1 MADSSDIR
9 FSPAAERNW
18 QHILKVLQGALP
30 AQGTVLEIASGS
42 GQHVCHFAA
51 ALPALRWQPSDP
63 AEDARRSISALTA
76 KRGLDNVRP
85 PLDLNVLEPWPEL
98 EVDAIIAANLL
109 HISPPETLPALMRG
123 TAGCLVT
130 GGVLHLYGPFKVD
143 GAFTSEGNATFDG
156 SLKKLDP
163 AWGLRDREVVIST
176 AEEQG
181 LHLSNIVP
189 MPANNFSL
197 LFRRT

>member
-18 QHILKVLQGALP
+18 KHILGVLQEAFP
-30 AQGTVLEIASGS
+30 TRGTVLEIASGS

-51 ALPALRWQPSDP
+51 ALPDLLWQPSDP

-76 KRGLDNVRP
+76 KQGLTNVRS
-85 PLDLNVLEPWPEL
+85 PLDLDVLAPWPAL
-98 EVDAIIAANLL
+98 EVDAVIAANML
-109 HISPPETLPALMRG
+109 HISAPETLPALMEG
-123 TAGCLVT
+123 SANCLVP

-143 GAFTSEGNATFDG
+143 GAFTSESNATFDG
-156 SLKKLDP
+156 SLKQLDP
-163 AWGLRDREVVIST
+163 TWGLRDRETVIAV

-181 LHLSNIVP
+181 LQLSNVLP
-189 MPANNFSL
+189 MPANNFSI
-197 LFRRT
+197 LFRRS